1 MDIGKLFENF
11 ISLLFFYFTRL
22 NDFIKLQQTL
32 EQFIVL
38 LIPEN
43 QELKWLSAA
52 TYKIA
57 LKFYQK
63 KKYDITLESLS
74 LAVTSLQVL
83 FAQEGELTLIS
94 KHLKEVWYFL
104 FVLISMKLISNLLC
118 NYDSIIKNDDFL

>member
-1 MDIGKLFENF
+1 M
-11 ISLLFFYFTRL
+11 

-63 KKYDITLESLS
+63 KKYDIALESLS